1 MYNYRH
7 FRSGDYQFVRE
18 VGPAVDQEL
27 DFEARTLEG
36 ERVRLR
42 DLRGQPVILET
53 GSVTCG
59 IYADKVD
66 WWHRVAE
73 RHPEA
78 RFLLLYVREAHPG
91 ERTDAHRSWQDKRAA
106 ATRVEA
112 EWGEWREVWVD
123 DLEGTVH
130 RMLGALPVMMYVLDS
145 RGRIVLR
152 ANWSDPDAAGKALDA
167 LRRGEDPAGIAVGD
181 PLPSPFV
188 ALRGLIK
195 GGFRAVVDFARALPS
210 LIAKRIRYRRH
221 LRTRAGAM

>member
-1 MYNYRH
+1 
-7 FRSGDYQFVRE
+7 
-18 VGPAVDQEL
+18 
-27 DFEARTLEG
+27 
-36 ERVRLR
+36 
-42 DLRGQPVILET
+42 
-53 GSVTCG
+53 
-59 IYADKVD
+59 
-66 WWHRVAE
+66 
-73 RHPEA
+73 
-78 RFLLLYVREAHPG
+78 
-91 ERTDAHRSWQDKRAA
+91 
-106 ATRVEA
+106 
-112 EWGEWREVWVD
+112 
-123 DLEGTVH
+123 
-130 RMLGALPVMMYVLDS
+130 MMYVLDS